1 MLKYIKTSKT
11 SISTKIIELENLKN
25 MLKNIDI
32 HGVSMIVWPREFI
45 LDGMKCSPLFVPVLL
60 DTWKSEI

>member
-11 SISTKIIELENLKN
+11 SISTKIIELEN

-32 HGVSMIVWPREFI
+32 HGVSMIVCPREFI